1 MPAVGALIHC
11 TRWPMDDARFR
22 GSAGGNLPRVRVES
36 VIAATAV
43 AVGIAACSC
52 PTASADPTSESP
64 PFPIGQMGVP
74 VHARAAD
81 GATADI
87 TVDSAT
93 WLPPGCTTH
102 FAVPTPD
109 SACNVVE
116 LTITAT
122 SHRFFLFDQSYI
134 FAGYGGGNQP
144 WTHPDDAPQP
154 ATLAVDYRRL
164 DKMPPLQSGGLHDG
178 QTAHGFVGFAM
189 PTGGDLYI
197 TINDPAQPAPYTEAG
212 WIVHT

>member
-1 MPAVGALIHC
+1 MRA
-11 TRWPMDDARFR
+11 
-22 GSAGGNLPRVRVES
+22 ES
-36 VIAATAV
+36 VIAAAAV
-43 AVGIAACSC
+43 AVAIAACSC
-52 PTASADPTSESP
+52 PTGLADPTSESP

-87 TVDSAT
+87 TVNSAT
-93 WLPPGCTTH
+93 RLPPGCASH
-102 FAVPTPD
+102 FANPTGD
-109 SACNVVE
+109 SGCSVVE
-116 LTITAT
+116 LTITGT
-122 SHRFFLFDQSYI
+122 SEHFFEFNQVNM

-154 ATLAVDYRRL
+154 ATSAVDYQRL
-164 DKMPPLQSGGLHDG
+164 DKMPPLESGGLHDG
-178 QTAHGFVGFAM
+178 QTAHGFVGFVM

>member
-1 MPAVGALIHC
+1 
-11 TRWPMDDARFR
+11 
-22 GSAGGNLPRVRVES
+22 
-36 VIAATAV
+36 
-43 AVGIAACSC
+43 
-52 PTASADPTSESP
+52 
-64 PFPIGQMGVP
+64 MGVP
-74 VHARAAD
+74 VHAQAAG

-87 TVDSAT
+87 TVNSAT
-93 WLPPGCTTH
+93 WFPPGCTSH
-102 FAVPTPD
+102 FANPTYG

-116 LTITAT
+116 LTITGT
-122 SHRFFLFDQSYI
+122 SHRFFQFDQRYI

-164 DKMPPLQSGGLHDG
+164 DKMPPLQTGGLHDG

-189 PTGGDLYI
+189 PTAGDLYI
-197 TINDPAQPAPYTEAG
+197 TFDDPEQPAPYTEAG

>member
-1 MPAVGALIHC
+1 MRAGCVFAAAAAAAAV
-11 TRWPMDDARFR
+11 
-22 GSAGGNLPRVRVES
+22 
-36 VIAATAV
+36 VIAACPCP
-43 AVGIAACSC
+43 VG
-52 PTASADPTSESP
+52 SADPASESP

-87 TVDSAT
+87 TVNSAT
-93 WLPPGCTTH
+93 WFPPGCTTH
-102 FAVPTPD
+102 FATPTYG

-116 LTITAT
+116 MTITGT
-122 SHRFFLFDQSYI
+122 SHRFFQVDQRHM

-154 ATLAVDYRRL
+154 STLAVDYRRL
-164 DKMPPLQSGGLHDG
+164 DKMPALQTGGLHDG

-189 PTGGDLYI
+189 PTAGDLYI
-197 TINDPAQPAPYTEAG
+197 TINDPAHPAPYTEAG
-212 WIVHT
+212 LIVHT